1 MLKKLVQNFSS
12 LFGVL
17 LLVVSLWAISN
28 ELRAYNY
35 HDVLNGLAA
44 IPFSRLVWG
53 VGLTCLGYGAMT
65 GYDTLAF
72 GYIGRRL
79 AYKKIAWTAF
89 ISCAVSNTIG
99 FALLTGSAI
108 RYRFYSAWRVP
119 AIANAQIIAF
129 TNFSFWLG
137 LFTVGGLMFC
147 LYPVVIPTK
156 LNLPFLSVRPIGI
169 IFLLAIAVYLLG
181 SIFVSKSLTIGR
193 HNFRFPSLQVAIAQ
207 IAISSLDWSLAAAV
221 LYTLL
226 PINTGLTYPSFL
238 SVYLLAMTAGVVSN
252 VPGGLGVFESVVL
265 LLLSPQIP
273 SAQVL
278 SSLLAYRV
286 VYYLLPLGVATGLL
300 GIYELNQRFKARSF

>member
-12 LFGVL
+12 LFGAL
-17 LLVVSLWAISN
+17 LLVLSLWAISN

-35 HDVLNGLAA
+35 RDVLNGLAA
-44 IPFSRLVWG
+44 ISIGRLSWG
-53 VGLTCLGYGAMT
+53 VGLTCLGYWAMT

-72 GYIGRRL
+72 RYIGRRL
-79 AYKKIAWTAF
+79 AYKKSAWTAF

-108 RYRFYSAWRVP
+108 RYRFYSVWRVP
-119 AIANAQIIAF
+119 AIAIAQTIAF
-129 TNFSFWLG
+129 ANFSFWLG
-137 LFTVGGLMFC
+137 LLTVGGLAFC
-147 LYPVVIPTK
+147 LYPVIIPTK

-181 SIFVSKSLTIGR
+181 SIFIRKSLTIRG
-193 HNFRFPSLQVAIAQ
+193 HDFHFPSCQIAISQ

-226 PINTGLTYPSFL
+226 PISTILTYPNFL

-252 VPGGLGVFESVVL
+252 VPGGLGVFESVIL

-273 SAQVL
+273 AAQL
-278 SSLLAYRV
+278 LGSLLAYRV
-286 VYYLLPLGVATGLL
+286 IYYLLPLAVATGLL
-300 GIYELNQRFKARSF
+300 GMYEVNQRFKARLF